1 MIIIKKKFGTI
12 EDSEGVR
19 QYSEPETKLT
29 PEEKQ
34 TVIAQWGDE
43 LNVWYFQKQDAD
55 DLIPEWIQYQDKV
68 MNQTIDIDGDGVI
81 SYSEKTSWLSKL
93 NPFNWFK

>member
-1 MIIIKKKFGTI
+1 MIIIEKTFGTI
-12 EDSEGVR
+12 SDSDGVR
-19 QYSEPETKLT
+19 NYSEPSRNLT

-43 LNVWYFQKQDAD
+43 LNVWYFQKEDVEN
-55 DLIPEWIQYQDKV
+55 LITEWVQYQDKV
-68 MNQTIDIDGDGVI
+68 MNNNIDVDGDGII
-81 SYSEKTSWLSKL
+81 SYSEKTSFLSKL